1 MFCTSPLKAYQLSRK
16 LMYEKI
22 TKNKIFINPTT
33 ENSNFAYNVAEYT
46 TNYYY
51 NQPGELAPHK
61 IPRILFNGNKRP
73 KEWYNCYQEVEL
85 PCGHCE
91 ACKLNRA
98 NDWAVRCFVEST
110 CHKQNCFITLT
121 YNPENLPKNRSLLK
135 KDLQD
140 FWKRLRKYLDTK
152 KGGKKVRYLA
162 CGEYGPKHLRL
173 SPHYHASVF
182 GYIPEDLKFYKYNHQ
197 KNPLYTSEILEK
209 IWGKGFVIIG
219 ELTFETC
226 GYVARYCTKKLSRDF
241 VAKHGR
247 VQEFIVASNRPGIG
261 FEYFKK
267 NKKEIWENNGIF
279 QKTQKGVFLK
289 PIPKYFLKKFK
300 LEKDNEEI
308 QNEYQTRND
317 TIIKE
322 MAENWENIL
331 SKTTLNK
338 ESYLKMISENNK
350 EKLKILSRNNVE
362 TNFQT

>member
-22 TKNKIFINPTT
+22 TKNKIFINPSKK
-33 ENSNFAYNVAEYT
+33 NSNFAYNVAEYT

-51 NQPGELAPHK
+51 NQPGELTPHK

-73 KEWYNCYQEVEL
+73 VEWYNCYTQIEL

-121 YNPENLPKNRSLLK
+121 YNPENLPKNRTLVK

-140 FWKRLRKYLDTK
+140 FWKRLRKNSGVKL
-152 KGGKKVRYLA
+152 RYVA
-162 CGEYGPKHLRL
+162 CGEYGPKTLR
-173 SPHYHASVF
+173 PHYHASIF
-182 GYIPEDLKFYKYNHQ
+182 GYCPNDLKFYKNNHKGQALYN
-197 KNPLYTSEILEK
+197 SEFLSK
-209 IWGKGFVIIG
+209 CWGKGFVVIG
-219 ELTFETC
+219 ELNFETC
-226 GYVARYCTKKLSRDF
+226 GYVARYCTKKLSKNF
-241 VAKHGR
+241 TAKHGR
-247 VQEFIVASNRPGIG
+247 LQEFIVASNRPGIG
-261 FEYFKK
+261 FEYLQMHK
-267 NKKEIWENNGIF
+267 NEIWNNNGIW

-300 LEKDNEEI
+300 LEKDTEEI
-308 QNEYQTRND
+308 QNEYQIRNN
-317 TIIKE
+317 IIQKE
-322 MAENWENIL
+322 MADNWENIL

-338 ESYLKMISENNK
+338 ENYLKMTQENNK
-350 EKLKILSRNNVE
+350 EKLKILSRNNID
-362 TNFQT
+362 TNFYT